1 MNEKA
6 DPAVQALHFVT
17 NPKKR
22 AATTDDSEAL
32 ASAEKRTFKYD
43 GKDLVY
49 WVWGSGVPILLLHGW
64 ESRAS
69 HMAPFVP
76 GLLKAGFSAVA
87 LDAPAHGESEG
98 VSTNAVDYGRA
109 VTSFANTFGKIGG
122 AVAHSVGSAAAL
134 YAFARGI
141 KVNGS
146 VHISGPASMSRV
158 IRRGGQAGGLN
169 ESSID
174 RLESLMEKNVGV
186 PLSVLSVAELRQ
198 GFQHRSLI
206 IHDPEDVEMPVSE
219 SEELSREWTGSA
231 LRLVHG
237 VGHRRI
243 LRSPEVIST
252 SIDFIKSVQKQTR

>member
-1 MNEKA
+1 MNDKV
-6 DPAVQALHFVT
+6 DPAVQALYVIT

-22 AATTDDSEAL
+22 AATTEDLEAL
-32 ASAEKRTFKYD
+32 ASAEKCTFKYD
-43 GKDLVY
+43 GKNLVY
-49 WVWGSGVPILLLHGW
+49 WVWGSGVPVLLLHGW

-98 VSTNAVDYGRA
+98 VATNAVDYGRA
-109 VTSFANTFGKIGG
+109 VASFANSFGKIGG
-122 AVAHSVGSAAAL
+122 AVTHSVGSAAAL
-134 YAFARGI
+134 YAFARGV

-169 ESSID
+169 ESAID

-186 PLSVLSVAELRQ
+186 PLSVLSLAELKH

-206 IHDPEDVEMPVSE
+206 LHDPEDLEMPVSE
-219 SEELSREWTGSA
+219 SEELYREWAGST
-231 LRLVHG
+231 LCLVHD

-243 LRSPEVIST
+243 LRSPEVISN
-252 SIDFIKSVQKQTR
+252 SIEFIKNVQD